1 MPSRGVFT
9 LLSLYLILIV
19 LEDAGLVA
27 AGSKA
32 RHSQRSK
39 PKLKRNEDNWCTSI
53 EHVRS
58 PLSYTLR
65 NESNKII
72 IECPVRVLP
81 RRSPCRFRV
90 QWYKDG
96 RAIQFDRAGISPSHP
111 HLRLY
116 RRGRHLAFT
125 RVQFYHA
132 GNYTCRISNNE
143 IFPPGPGCHG
153 NQQDPISCYP
163 AKSLKFINLRVSP
176 ESHSA
181 IIDSMPYYPPDE
193 PRQLQEGRLYMSR
206 LRDGSEIELH
216 FRDDRQADPFDCRF
230 ILAHRRGTPLAG
242 APRVVWSH
250 SPDPGPS
257 IRPTEFTALGPSS
270 IHGYSIEDP
279 RQVACKPEDFGF
291 AYLSDEWQKSSL
303 MATCYRAGLSALRV
317 SDRSHGY
324 YRCSVSY
331 QNSTLV
337 EQFRLGFSADL
348 SLKAKP
354 QGPLEP
360 AVDFT
365 KNSSVCLGG
374 RLELDCVV
382 SPAAAS
388 VVLARVYEPQLDAF
402 GEIVKYNKVDH
413 LLAYWYPKGL
423 ESNSSKAASVT
434 VGSRDIRVKLVMDS
448 VTADQDG
455 YYICAAE
462 AKGFRRPAL
471 KYFHLDVIPDCVV
484 GEAASRLSAVADAAR
499 LQIIVYS
506 AAAGLA
512 ASLIIG
518 ALIFI
523 YYFAKR
529 RTAPIK
535 KRLVCVDNSEL
546 YMTAGGAD
554 QRQRQNTASTSQAS
568 TVTASD
574 TAQLLVPEVRVERI
588 GASRSMWGFGSR
600 RAGQDDEGEG
610 STSTKINREVRYVIP
625 SCPVLEVDR
634 KRVQMFRLLGEG
646 AFGSVHSGQLLVGNK
661 PKDVA
666 VKMLK
671 RNYSEE
677 ELVALFKEM
686 EIMKLMSR
694 NPHPNIIKL
703 VGISTRNGPFL
714 LLVELAHHGNLRDFL
729 KYRCLSDRVA
739 LQYHNLHPGTKQMQ
753 YLPCVSGQLLLQFA
767 TDVASAL
774 DFMAS
779 IKIVHRD
786 VAARN
791 ILVANGDNNDG
802 SLVAK
807 VADFGLTRNVQDKD
821 YYRVINEGKLPVKW
835 LAPECLRSRVFST
848 ESDVWAYG
856 ILLFEIYSFGEL
868 PYPGVS
874 PGDILGH
881 LESGKVNSR
890 PKFAGEPMYQLMRQ
904 CWSWDPKL
912 RPGFREILNRLEEM
926 RTAGNSLAEPEAADE
941 ADSGDGEVGNSQ
953 AE

>member
-1 MPSRGVFT
+1 
-9 LLSLYLILIV
+9 
-19 LEDAGLVA
+19 
-27 AGSKA
+27 
-32 RHSQRSK
+32 
-39 PKLKRNEDNWCTSI
+39 
-53 EHVRS
+53 
-58 PLSYTLR
+58 
-65 NESNKII
+65 
-72 IECPVRVLP
+72 
-81 RRSPCRFRV
+81 
-90 QWYKDG
+90 
-96 RAIQFDRAGISPSHP
+96 
-111 HLRLY
+111 
-116 RRGRHLAFT
+116 
-125 RVQFYHA
+125 
-132 GNYTCRISNNE
+132 
-143 IFPPGPGCHG
+143 
-153 NQQDPISCYP
+153 
-163 AKSLKFINLRVSP
+163 
-176 ESHSA
+176 
-181 IIDSMPYYPPDE
+181 MPYYPPDE

-216 FRDDRQADPFDCRF
+216 FRDDRQADPFE
-230 ILAHRRGTPLAG
+230 LPLHLG
-242 APRVVWSH
+242 APARNSVSWRSTAPT
-250 SPDPGPS
+250 PDRASGP
-257 IRPTEFTALGPSS
+257 PSS
-270 IHGYSIEDP
+270 LPWARAPSMAIQLKTRG
-279 RQVACKPEDFGF
+279 QVACKPEDFGF

-471 KYFHLDVIPDCVV
+471 KIFSSRHCVV
-484 GEAASRLSAVADAAR
+484 GEAASRLSAVADFPCGPSPDHCVLR
-499 LQIIVYS
+499 R
-506 AAAGLA
+506 AAGLA

-546 YMTAGGAD
+546 RRRPAPAAEH
-554 QRQRQNTASTSQAS
+554 ASTSQAS

-574 TAQLLVPEVRVERI
+574 TAAQLLCRRFGWSASERPDPC
-588 GASRSMWGFGSR
+588 GGFGSR

-634 KRVQMFRLLGEG
+634 KTMFRLLGEG

-666 VKMLK
+666 A
-671 RNYSEE
+671 NYSEE

-686 EIMKLMSR
+686 EIMKLMS
-694 NPHPNIIKL
+694 PE
-703 VGISTRNGPFL
+703 S
-714 LLVELAHHGNLRDFL
+714 ASQHHQTGWH
-729 KYRCLSDRVA
+729 
-739 LQYHNLHPGTKQMQ
+739 QHQ
-753 YLPCVSGQLLLQFA
+753 
-767 TDVASAL
+767 
-774 DFMAS
+774 
-779 IKIVHRD
+779 
-786 VAARN
+786 
-791 ILVANGDNNDG
+791 
-802 SLVAK
+802 
-807 VADFGLTRNVQDKD
+807 
-821 YYRVINEGKLPVKW
+821 E
-835 LAPECLRSRVFST
+835 
-848 ESDVWAYG
+848 
-856 ILLFEIYSFGEL
+856 
-868 PYPGVS
+868 
-874 PGDILGH
+874 
-881 LESGKVNSR
+881 
-890 PKFAGEPMYQLMRQ
+890 
-904 CWSWDPKL
+904 
-912 RPGFREILNRLEEM
+912 
-926 RTAGNSLAEPEAADE
+926 
-941 ADSGDGEVGNSQ
+941 
-953 AE
+953 

>member
-143 IFPPGPGCHG
+143 IFPPGPGYRRSRTRQSSTACRTIRLTSPG
-153 NQQDPISCYP
+153 SCSR
-163 AKSLKFINLRVSP
+163 K
-176 ESHSA
+176 
-181 IIDSMPYYPPDE
+181 
-193 PRQLQEGRLYMSR
+193 GRLYMSR

-216 FRDDRQADPFDCRF
+216 FRDDRGRLIRFDCRF

-303 MATCYRAGLSALRV
+303 MATCYRAGLSALR
-317 SDRSHGY
+317 
-324 YRCSVSY
+324 
-331 QNSTLV
+331 

-402 GEIVKYNKVDH
+402 GEIVKYNKVDTC
-413 LLAYWYPKGL
+413 WRTGL

-455 YYICAAE
+455 LLYSARAE

-471 KYFHLDVIPDCVV
+471 KYF
-484 GEAASRLSAVADAAR
+484 S
-499 LQIIVYS
+499 
-506 AAAGLA
+506 
-512 ASLIIG
+512 
-518 ALIFI
+518 
-523 YYFAKR
+523 
-529 RTAPIK
+529 
-535 KRLVCVDNSEL
+535 
-546 YMTAGGAD
+546 
-554 QRQRQNTASTSQAS
+554 
-568 TVTASD
+568 
-574 TAQLLVPEVRVERI
+574 
-588 GASRSMWGFGSR
+588 SR
-600 RAGQDDEGEG
+600 RD
-610 STSTKINREVRYVIP
+610 
-625 SCPVLEVDR
+625 
-634 KRVQMFRLLGEG
+634 
-646 AFGSVHSGQLLVGNK
+646 
-661 PKDVA
+661 
-666 VKMLK
+666 
-671 RNYSEE
+671 
-677 ELVALFKEM
+677 
-686 EIMKLMSR
+686 SR
-694 NPHPNIIKL
+694 
-703 VGISTRNGPFL
+703 
-714 LLVELAHHGNLRDFL
+714 
-729 KYRCLSDRVA
+729 
-739 LQYHNLHPGTKQMQ
+739 
-753 YLPCVSGQLLLQFA
+753 
-767 TDVASAL
+767 
-774 DFMAS
+774 
-779 IKIVHRD
+779 
-786 VAARN
+786 
-791 ILVANGDNNDG
+791 
-802 SLVAK
+802 
-807 VADFGLTRNVQDKD
+807 
-821 YYRVINEGKLPVKW
+821 
-835 LAPECLRSRVFST
+835 LRSRGGGFET
-848 ESDVWAYG
+848 ERCG
-856 ILLFEIYSFGEL
+856 
-868 PYPGVS
+868 
-874 PGDILGH
+874 
-881 LESGKVNSR
+881 
-890 PKFAGEPMYQLMRQ
+890 
-904 CWSWDPKL
+904 
-912 RPGFREILNRLEEM
+912 
-926 RTAGNSLAEPEAADE
+926 
-941 ADSGDGEVGNSQ
+941 
-953 AE
+953 